1 MSDAMQSALAE
12 AQFDG
17 AIMIREMGLQGMIT
31 LRADLAK
38 AAKAVKKVT
47 GLAMPAPLM
56 ITTGQGVQL
65 AWM

>member
-38 AAKAVKKVT
+38 AAKAVKRSRA
-47 GLAMPAPLM
+47 LPCPRRA
-56 ITTGQGVQL
+56 
-65 AWM
+65 